1 MILDYAILY
10 LIIGVL
16 VAIILDM
23 GIRITKTSES
33 FTFIEIFVCII
44 GWPIMLFGMIKGLF
58 ED

>member
-1 MILDYAILY
+1 MILPYAIPY
-10 LIIGVL
+10 FIIGVL

-23 GIRITKTSES
+23 GIRITKTSEP

>member
-1 MILDYAILY
+1 MILDYAIPY
-10 LIIGVL
+10 FIIGVL

-23 GIRITKTSES
+23 GIRTIKTSEP
-33 FTFIEIFVCII
+33 FTFIQIFVCII